1 MEKDILRDLIDSIER
16 KQKQVSTIEQIVQ
29 LISGINIIEFNPD
42 RKSLFLHDGI
52 KEAAALY
59 DKELLFVPVD
69 YDSNSWGNAYFY
81 HDGIRVFQI
90 ISKEELI
97 ALGGDAA

>member
-1 MEKDILRDLIDSIER
+1 MEKEILRDLIDSIER
-16 KQKQVSTIEQIVQ
+16 KQKQVSTIEQIVR

-52 KEAAALY
+52 KEAAELY

-69 YDSNSWGNAYFY
+69 YDNNSWGNAYFY
-81 HDGIRVFQI
+81 HDGVRVFQI
-90 ISKEELI
+90 INKEELI